1 MGQIFTTSS
10 GSKTLVPDIVI
21 CNSRQIIDLVE
32 LKYLPRTQPT
42 FRKDM
47 ETLRAIAANRSEL
60 QVANSRY
67 RGDRSKAKAYSIAS
81 NALFVWAGVHRE
93 AVSNDA
99 SSALFN
105 NGVPELEGCFLELHA
120 ETSDT
125 GPPRI
130 FRDAAKLTG
139 DIKRCHALINYMLN
153 RWESFTR
160 FLESG
165 AVPME
170 NNAAERVLKYYRSTS
185 RI

>member
-1 MGQIFTTSS
+1 
-10 GSKTLVPDIVI
+10 
-21 CNSRQIIDLVE
+21 
-32 LKYLPRTQPT
+32 
-42 FRKDM
+42 M

-99 SSALFN
+99 SSAPFN
-105 NGVPELEGCFLELHA
+105 TGVPELEGCFLELHA

-130 FRDAAKLTG
+130 FPRRG
-139 DIKRCHALINYMLN
+139 
-153 RWESFTR
+153 
-160 FLESG
+160 
-165 AVPME
+165 
-170 NNAAERVLKYYRSTS
+170 
-185 RI
+185 

>member
-67 RGDRSKAKAYSIAS
+67 RGDRSKAKADSIAS

-99 SSALFN
+99 SSAPFN
-105 NGVPELEGCFLELHA
+105 TGVPELEGCFLELHA

-130 FRDAAKLTG
+130 FPRRG
-139 DIKRCHALINYMLN
+139 
-153 RWESFTR
+153 
-160 FLESG
+160 
-165 AVPME
+165 
-170 NNAAERVLKYYRSTS
+170 
-185 RI
+185 